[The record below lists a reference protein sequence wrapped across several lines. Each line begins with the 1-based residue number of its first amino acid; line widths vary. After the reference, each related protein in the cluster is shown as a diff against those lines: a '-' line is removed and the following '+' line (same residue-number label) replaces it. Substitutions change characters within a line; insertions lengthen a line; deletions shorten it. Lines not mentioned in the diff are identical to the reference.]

1 MLNDKTDP
9 INIAARLKSAIAA
22 AKVPK
27 TALATACGVSDQAV
41 TGWTKTGRI
50 SKKNLPTIAKALQVS
65 VHWLLTGE
73 ESAPALPPNAANEDA
88 LSRQEQIILEL
99 FRDLTD
105 NQKAEAVRSLEAQK
119 QQNDT
124 IWEQLSKIK
133 AKKAQ

>member
-1 MLNDKTDP
+1 MDEVFE
-9 INIAARLKSAIAA
+9 RLVAA
-22 AKVPK
+22 AKKNKGCEGHSAISDLLNESPQVITNWAKRRVPRSK
-27 TALATACGVSDQAV
+27 VAAIASALGVTTD
-41 TGWTKTGRI
+41 
-50 SKKNLPTIAKALQVS
+50 
-65 VHWLLTGE
+65 WLLTGRE
-73 ESAPALPPNAANEDA
+73 PSGSTGSTGAANEDA

>member
-1 MLNDKTDP
+1 MLNDETDP

-50 SKKNLPTIAKALQVS
+50 NKKNLPAIAQALGVS
-65 VHWLLTGE
+65 VDWLLTGRE
-73 ESAPALPPNAANEDA
+73 PPSGSTDAANEEA

-105 NQKAEAVRSLEAQK
+105 DQKAEVVRSLEAQK

-133 AKKAQ
+133 GKKSQ

>member
-1 MLNDKTDP
+1 MLNDETDP

-27 TALATACGVSDQAV
+27 TTLATKCGVSDQAV

-50 SKKNLPTIAKALQVS
+50 SKKNLPAIAQALNVS
-65 VHWLLTGE
+65 VNWLLTGE
-73 ESAPALPPNAANEDA
+73 DDDRQPGNDAVA
-88 LSRQEQIILEL
+88 LSPQEMALLEL

-105 NQKAEAVRSLEAQK
+105 KQKSEAVRSLETQK
-119 QQNDT
+119 QQNDIT
-124 IWEQLSKIK
+124 WEELSKIK

>member
-1 MLNDKTDP
+1 MEMKDRIKD
-9 INIAARLKSAIAA
+9 RMQ
-22 AKVPK
+22 
-27 TALATACGVSDQAV
+27 ALGFSQDDLALRVGVSQTAIYKV
-41 TGWTKTGRI
+41 LNGLTRKPRFIGE
-50 SKKNLPTIAKALQVS
+50 IASALGVS
-65 VHWLLTGE
+65 VEWLLKGE
-73 ESAPALPPNAANEDA
+73 ESLPAPLPPNAANEEA

-105 NQKAEAVRSLEAQK
+105 DQKAAAVRSLEAQK